1 MQGRESRDPSRVGEM
16 FGRIANRYDLLNHL
30 LSANLDRGWR
40 RAAARQI
47 PAEGSGRVLDLCSG
61 TGDLAVD
68 LVRLR
73 RARVVVCCD
82 FAHPMLVLARAKFAR
97 RRLRDRCIV
106 LEADGLRLPFE
117 GGTFDAVTVGFGVR
131 NFANLVSGLQEAH
144 RVLRPGGRLVILE
157 FSRPA
162 GRLVSRL
169 YGFYLQRVLP
179 RLGDGLGGGRG
190 AYRYLARTI
199 ADFPEP
205 TMLARQ
211 LRDTGFAACDWVR
224 LAGGIVAI
232 HTGRKE
238 GVRCRPSGEA

>member
-1 MQGRESRDPSRVGEM
+1 MQGRENRDPTRVGEM
-16 FGRIANRYDLLNHL
+16 FGRIAHRYDLLNHL

-47 PAEGSGRVLDLCSG
+47 PAREHGRVLDLCSG
-61 TGDLAVD
+61 TGDLAVEM
-68 LVRLR
+68 VRTG
-73 RARVVVCCD
+73 RANVVVCCD
-82 FAHPMLVLARAKFAR
+82 FAHPMLVLAGAKFAR
-97 RRLRDRCIV
+97 KGIRGQCIV

-117 GGTFDAVTVGFGVR
+117 GGTFDAVTVGFGIR
-131 NFANLVSGLQEAH
+131 NFANLVSGLQETH

-157 FSRPA
+157 FSRPS

-169 YGFYLQRVLP
+169 YSFYLHRLLP
-179 RLGDGLGGGRG
+179 RLGDGFGGGGG

-205 TMLARQ
+205 TVLADRV
-211 LRDTGFAACDWVR
+211 RDAGFAACDWNR

-232 HTGRKE
+232 HTGHKE
-238 GVRCRPSGEA
+238 GVKS

>member
-1 MQGRESRDPSRVGEM
+1 MQGRENRDPARVGEM

-47 PAEGSGRVLDLCSG
+47 PALRPGRVLDLCSG

-68 LVRLR
+68 VARLG

-82 FAHPMLVLARAKFAR
+82 FAHPMLVLADAKFAR
-97 RRLRDRCIV
+97 KGLRDRCVV

-117 GGTFDAVTVGFGVR
+117 GGTFDAVTVGFGIR
-131 NFANLVSGLQEAH
+131 NFVDLAAGLREGH

-157 FSRPA
+157 FSRPP

-169 YGFYLQRVLP
+169 YGFYLHRVLP
-179 RLGDGLGGGRG
+179 RLGDGLGGGGG

-199 ADFPEP
+199 ADFPDP
-205 TMLARQ
+205 KVLAGQVRHA
-211 LRDTGFAACDWVR
+211 GFAACDWKR

-232 HTGRKE
+232 HTGHKR
-238 GVRCRPSGEA
+238 GVKS